1 MSARTSRPL
10 ASAARTVLRR
20 GAVGLVATQAALVT
34 GLITADAIRSRLH
47 PDPPGYRNPGTST
60 VDVAESSLTVY
71 TFGEDLYRDMLAA
84 IRGARR
90 SILFESYI
98 WKGDEIGQEFRD
110 ALGEAAAR
118 GVDVH
123 VIYDRIANLV
133 VRPSFF
139 RFHPDIHLLR
149 FPMLRP
155 NLRSGIIPSFGL
167 DHRKALVVDDEIG
180 FVGGYNIGS
189 LYATQWRDTH
199 LRITGPNVW
208 ELRQSFVG
216 FWNRHHDP
224 KRTPPISGAGAGVW
238 ESRIRAVNNVPAGF
252 AFPIRSLYLD
262 AIHRASERIYLTM
275 GYFLPDREILDALT
289 EASRRGVDVRVLLP
303 ERSNHV
309 VADWLARGSFTQML
323 EADITILLYR
333 SAMVHAKTATI
344 DGQWTTIGSANI
356 DSLSFTGNYEVN
368 MEIFDPALAATMEQ
382 IFAVDS
388 ESCRVLTLQEW
399 EGRPVAARLSESI
412 LAPLR
417 PLL

>member
-1 MSARTSRPL
+1 MSARTNRHLVST
-10 ASAARTVLRR
+10 ARTVLRR
-20 GAVGLVATQAALVT
+20 GAIGLAATQVALVA
-34 GLITADAIRSRLH
+34 GLITADAIRSRLQ
-47 PDPPGYRNPGTST
+47 PDSPGYRNPGTST
-60 VDVAESSLTVY
+60 VDVADSSLTVY
-71 TFGEDLYRDMLAA
+71 TLGDDLYRDMLAA
-84 IRGARR
+84 IRSARQ
-90 SILFESYI
+90 SIFFESYI
-98 WKGDEIGQEFRD
+98 WKGDEVGQAFRD
-110 ALGEAAAR
+110 ALGEAAER
-118 GVDVH
+118 GVDVY

-155 NLRSGIIPSFGL
+155 NLRSGLIPSFGL
-167 DHRKALVVDDEIG
+167 DHRKAVVVDHEIG

-189 LYATQWRDTH
+189 LYATEWRDTH

-224 KRTPPISGAGAGVW
+224 KRSPSIPAASAGIW
-238 ESRIRAVNNVPAGF
+238 ESRIRAVNNVPAGL
-252 AFPIRSLYLD
+252 AFPIRSLYLN
-262 AIHRASERIYLTM
+262 AINRASERICITM
-275 GYFLPDREILDALT
+275 GYFIPDREILEGLK

-309 VADWLARGSFTQML
+309 VADWLARGSFTEML
-323 EADITILLYR
+323 ESGITILLYR

-368 MEIFDPALAATMEQ
+368 MEIFDPALAGAMER
-382 IFAVDS
+382 IFAIDS
-388 ESCRVLTLQEW
+388 ESCRVLTLEEW
-399 EGRPVAARLSESI
+399 KGRHVAARLSEGI